1 MRCNGP
7 ALEMSRSSI
16 WKPCHYLYTGV
27 FDWEMRRRNAIGSR
41 SFFITKKKNVEE
53 EKSYYLNKGR
63 VCAARDER
71 RRLKF
76 VLQGRCHYGT
86 GMSRGLVSFF
96 FFFNPP
102 GENLLLS

>member
-1 MRCNGP
+1 MVQLSRCLVVVYGNRVIISTL
-7 ALEMSRSSI
+7 ASL
-16 WKPCHYLYTGV
+16 
-27 FDWEMRRRNAIGSR
+27 IGRCGGETPLDRDLSLLR
-41 SFFITKKKNVEE
+41 KKKNVEE

-86 GMSRGLVSFF
+86 GMSRCLVSFF